1 MPVTKHRRP
10 TPQPSRGRRP
20 LTSVVNG
27 AGALVVGVVVSLLVL
42 LAGSSAAQAAKP
54 EDVFKGKIIIT
65 KDRLPMRFA
74 SPQAFTSAVQAKKID
89 KVWPTEEK
97 DADHGTWDLEY
108 IAFFAQPLT
117 DNEIQIKFYDIT
129 HGDKKFIAGDPQYTR
144 DRGSRIFSASIQLAK
159 PEFDV
164 NKHYMMT
171 IESGHHV
178 IALTQ
183 FWLRGKGANYSGK
196 VEFSDEDTRHR

>member
-1 MPVTKHRRP
+1 MSHVPPPVTVARRRFV
-10 TPQPSRGRRP
+10 SRAV
-20 LTSVVNG
+20 LFTTVLASLLFA
-27 AGALVVGVVVSLLVL
+27 AGA
-42 LAGSSAAQAAKP
+42 ARAAKP

-74 SPQAFTSAVQAKKID
+74 SPGAFISAIQAKKID

-97 DADHGTWDLEY
+97 GNDHGIWDLEY
-108 IAFFAQPLT
+108 IAFFAQPLN

-129 HGDKKFIAGDPQYTR
+129 NGDRKFVAGDPQYTR
-144 DRGSRIFSASIQLAK
+144 ERGSRIFSASIQLAK

-171 IESGHHV
+171 IESGHRS
-178 IALTQ
+178 IATTS

-196 VEFSDEDTRHR
+196 VEFSDEDARKR

>member
-1 MPVTKHRRP
+1 MSQRALSPAGG
-10 TPQPSRGRRP
+10 GRR
-20 LTSVVNG
+20 LS
-27 AGALVVGVVVSLLVL
+27 LVRAVVVASAAVL
-42 LAGSSAAQAAKP
+42 LSGGAARAAKP

-65 KDRLPMRFA
+65 KDRLPMRFS
-74 SPQAFTSAVQAKKID
+74 SPGAFISAIQSKKID

-97 DADHGTWDLEY
+97 GADHGVWDLEY
-108 IAFFAQPLT
+108 IAFFAQPLS

-129 HGDKKFIAGDPQYTR
+129 NGDRKFVAGDPQYTR
-144 DRGSRIFSASIQLAK
+144 EKGSRIFSASIQLAK

-171 IESGHHV
+171 IESGHRA
-178 IALTQ
+178 IATTS

-196 VEFSDEDTRHR
+196 VEFSDEDTRKH

>member
-1 MPVTKHRRP
+1 MDPEKHPRARSRSSRR
-10 TPQPSRGRRP
+10 RRSWWI
-20 LTSVVNG
+20 LALVSFLVLG
-27 AGALVVGVVVSLLVL
+27 AGPGLLGGSL
-42 LAGSSAAQAAKP
+42 ARAAKP

-74 SPQAFTSAVQAKKID
+74 SPGAFTAAVQAKKID

-117 DNEIQIKFYDIT
+117 DNEIQIKFYDVT

-171 IESGHHV
+171 IESSHRV
-178 IALTQ
+178 IAMTQ
-183 FWLRGKGANYSGK
+183 FWLRGKVANYSGK
-196 VEFSDEDTRHR
+196 VEFSDEDARHR